1 MAPWDGEDM
10 GVWGRTCKKEQGNF
24 GVDGRVLSPDCAD
37 GFVNVRAGQNLSYF
51 ILKRVVY

>member
-10 GVWGRTCKKEQGNF
+10 GVWGRTCKKEQGNSW
-24 GVDGRVLSPDCAD
+24 VDHVLSPDCAD
-37 GFVNVRAGQNLSYF
+37 GFVNVRTGQNLSYF

>member
-10 GVWGRTCKKEQGNF
+10 GVWGRTCKKEQGNSW
-24 GVDGRVLSPDCAD
+24 VDHVLSPDCAD